1 MGNDLPM
8 ITNVL
13 IYIAAGFCLPFVFRQ
28 LQELKNS
35 SKKKVNVKRN
45 KFVIYK

>member
-13 IYIAAGFCLPFVFRQ
+13 IYISMGFCLPFA
-28 LQELKNS
+28 LKELKELKNS
-35 SKKKVNVKRN
+35 SKKKVILKRN